1 MEWPMVAVMEVT
13 HPSKR
18 QFPSICIPKIVL
30 RACKCVEIT
39 SIFIIYKEKLIFRVS
54 TKRYNQIDLTPTLA
68 LLLSVEIPTLS
79 IGCLI
84 PEMLESLS
92 LEHQMYAYFYNAHH
106 LLNKARV
113 KFGHEHVHRSGNLC
127 KHSNVLTSH

>member
-1 MEWPMVAVMEVT
+1 MFFA
-13 HPSKR
+13 KR
-18 QFPSICIPKIVL
+18 INIH
-30 RACKCVEIT
+30 
-39 SIFIIYKEKLIFRVS
+39 FRVS

-113 KFGHEHVHRSGNLC
+113 KFGHEHVHGSGKLQRLPD
-127 KHSNVLTSH
+127 VFTS

>member
-1 MEWPMVAVMEVT
+1 MEKT
-13 HPSKR
+13 K
-18 QFPSICIPKIVL
+18 
-30 RACKCVEIT
+30 
-39 SIFIIYKEKLIFRVS
+39 IFILYKGNFIFRVS

-84 PEMLESLS
+84 PEMLDSLS

-113 KFGHEHVHRSGNLC
+113 KFGHEHVHRSGNLY
-127 KHSNVLTSH
+127 KLSKVI